1 MQNTTML
8 TLWFT
13 SGGLVLTPRTG
24 SNNPH
29 GSSGRICKSKMS
41 GMPKPPCPKFI
52 SLEDGEFTTKNTSN
66 GFKFRLVS
74 YNILAQVYVKS
85 SYFPHSPSSCL
96 KWKARSQA
104 ILMEFKNLSADFLCI
119 QELDEYNSF
128 YKSNM
133 ESLGYSSLYIQR
145 TGQKRDGCGIF
156 YRSSSAELILMEEI
170 HYNDLVNGID
180 YENVSTEI
188 ESNNTLDVDRREE
201 ASGKDSTKANSH
213 GDQGDPNDP
222 CVRLKRDC
230 VGLLMAFK
238 LRDPSNHLIVV
249 ANTHIYWDPNWADV
263 KLAQVKYL
271 RRRVSQFKEI
281 VSNKFCSTPSVIIAG
296 DFNSTPGDEVYQYLV
311 SANSDSEAPAI
322 QLCSLYATNG
332 GEPPFTNCTPDFTG
346 TLDYIF
352 LSDPGYLKPVSL
364 LEVPGPQSADII
376 GGLPNHYHPS
386 DHLPIGADFVVLGSS
401 NSLIIPELQDVEDR
415 LSKFEIGEQMKV
427 QNN

>member
-1 MQNTTML
+1 ML
-8 TLWFT
+8 RGFPLLLRPPVSAPERW
-13 SGGLVLTPRTG
+13 
-24 SNNPH
+24 
-29 GSSGRICKSKMS
+29 RICKSKMS
-41 GMPKPPCPKFI
+41 GMPKPICLKFI
-52 SLEDGEFTTKNTSN
+52 SLEDGEFTTKNTSS

-85 SYFPHSPSSCL
+85 SYFPHTPSSCL

-104 ILMEFKNLSADFLCI
+104 ILMELKNLSADFLCI

-133 ESLGYSSLYIQR
+133 ENLGYSSIYIQR
-145 TGQKRDGCGIF
+145 TGQKKDGCGIL
-156 YRSSSAELILMEEI
+156 YRPSSAELVLKEEI

-180 YENVSTEI
+180 YGNVSTEI
-188 ESNNTLDVDRREE
+188 ESNGMLDIDRKEE
-201 ASGKDSTKANSH
+201 ASGKDSMKENSH
-213 GDQGDPNDP
+213 GDHGDPSDP
-222 CVRLKRDC
+222 RVRLKRDC
-230 VGLLMAFK
+230 VGLLAAFK
-238 LRDPSNHLIVV
+238 LRDASNHLIIV
-249 ANTHIYWDPNWADV
+249 ANTHIYWDPDWADV

-271 RRRVSQFKEI
+271 LTRVSQFKEV
-281 VSNKFCSTPSVIIAG
+281 VSNKFCSIPSVIVAG
-296 DFNSTPGDEVYQYLV
+296 DFNSTPGDEVYKYLLG
-311 SANSDSEAPAI
+311 ANSDSEAPAI

-352 LSDPGYLKPVSL
+352 LSDAGYLKPVSL
-364 LEVPGPQSADII
+364 LEVPGPESADII

-401 NSLIIPELQDVEDR
+401 NSSIVPKLHDVEDG
-415 LSKFEIGEQMKV
+415 LVKFKIEEDKKD